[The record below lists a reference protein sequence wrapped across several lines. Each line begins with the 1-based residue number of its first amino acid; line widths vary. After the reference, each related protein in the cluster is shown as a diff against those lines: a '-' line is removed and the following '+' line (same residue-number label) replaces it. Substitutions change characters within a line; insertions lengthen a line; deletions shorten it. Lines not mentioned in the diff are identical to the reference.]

1 MRTKHVAMLALA
13 PLTLPTTLPL
23 RRAQAIYS
31 TPAGGFVTA
40 PANDESRFFQKAEA
54 MVTTRFR

>member
-1 MRTKHVAMLALA
+1 MLALA